1 MSAPATDNNKADP
14 EYVASLRR
22 MLDAAR
28 EAARERHR
36 KMEGL
41 EAARLYSA
49 DIQRIFV
56 HHLEEMTRRLN
67 AEDMRGSVALIAV
80 GGFGR
85 HELCYH
91 SDIDFCF
98 ITERDPTPSEENF
111 IRAVLYPL
119 WDLKLDLGYGVH
131 SIRDCI
137 NTLGNDLTKA
147 TAFLD
152 TRHLWGGQPLWEEL
166 VERIHGKL
174 HKHHLLWFINSLKDE
189 MKSRHERYGDTVF
202 LLEPD
207 VKNSRGGLRDV
218 HQTLWIA
225 FTLYGASDLAILVKN
240 GLVSPAEH
248 DRLRA
253 AWSFLVD
260 VRNSLHLSQ
269 GRRVDK
275 LTLERQIQVGAMM
288 GFEPSETALA
298 EEAMMRAYYDHAL
311 IVERLCL
318 RLMEVTLMRTPGT
331 HESMMELE
339 EPKRID
345 RDFCRRGAH
354 IWVERADLPRL
365 STDPH
370 WPMRLFLNAARERLE
385 LTEDCIRLVEEFLP
399 KVDDAFRRSPIA
411 RDLFLAMLNCPGKL
425 ADTLR
430 VMNRCGF
437 LSSYIPEFAGVRNLP
452 RIDHYHQY
460 TVDEHLI
467 RTIGVSEHLLK
478 TDNPR
483 GMGHV
488 AIAAKEVLRV
498 DLLHLALLLHDVGKG
513 EGRAHV
519 IRGMHMAQRITERM
533 QLRPIEQETVRSL
546 IAHHQK
552 MSHMALRRDIEDPAL
567 AEELAEAVRS
577 AELLRMLYVHT
588 ACDVR
593 GVSPE
598 SWNEWRG
605 RLLADLYERTMDELR
620 GIKRDPSARNQA
632 QHLMDQITGVLKE
645 KGHHDIN
652 RAELDHF
659 FSDMPERYL
668 RSVSIDAAVNHFLLS
683 TKITNESRIHA
694 RFDTYEDSN
703 YVEVTFVARDAP
715 GLFSNLCGA
724 LAAKRFNILSAQIYT
739 SASGEAVDVFQVE
752 IPPIFRDDVSGILA
766 RICATI
772 EKLMRTGERPRWSKT
787 TDKSAVFPIT
797 QERLNLR
804 PPRVDIR
811 NDVSPTHT
819 VVEVRAPDRPG
830 LLSDITATFDRF
842 SINIDLAFIATE
854 SYQVV
859 DVFYVTDLET
869 NKLKE
874 SGKLN
879 SLKEELMKTIHPQL
893 QVKP

>member
-67 AEDMRGSVALIAV
+67 AEEMRGSVALIAV

-85 HELCYH
+85 HELCFH

-152 TRHLWGGQPLWEEL
+152 TRHLWGAQPLWEEL

-311 IVERLCL
+311 IVERLCQ

-331 HESMMELE
+331 HES
-339 EPKRID
+339 I
-345 RDFCRRGAH
+345 CRA
-354 IWVERADLPRL
+354 
-365 STDPH
+365 
-370 WPMRLFLNAARERLE
+370 
-385 LTEDCIRLVEEFLP
+385 
-399 KVDDAFRRSPIA
+399 
-411 RDLFLAMLNCPGKL
+411 
-425 ADTLR
+425 
-430 VMNRCGF
+430 
-437 LSSYIPEFAGVRNLP
+437 
-452 RIDHYHQY
+452 
-460 TVDEHLI
+460 
-467 RTIGVSEHLLK
+467 
-478 TDNPR
+478 
-483 GMGHV
+483 
-488 AIAAKEVLRV
+488 
-498 DLLHLALLLHDVGKG
+498 
-513 EGRAHV
+513 
-519 IRGMHMAQRITERM
+519 
-533 QLRPIEQETVRSL
+533 
-546 IAHHQK
+546 
-552 MSHMALRRDIEDPAL
+552 
-567 AEELAEAVRS
+567 
-577 AELLRMLYVHT
+577 
-588 ACDVR
+588 
-593 GVSPE
+593 
-598 SWNEWRG
+598 
-605 RLLADLYERTMDELR
+605 
-620 GIKRDPSARNQA
+620 
-632 QHLMDQITGVLKE
+632 
-645 KGHHDIN
+645 
-652 RAELDHF
+652 
-659 FSDMPERYL
+659 
-668 RSVSIDAAVNHFLLS
+668 
-683 TKITNESRIHA
+683 
-694 RFDTYEDSN
+694 
-703 YVEVTFVARDAP
+703 
-715 GLFSNLCGA
+715 
-724 LAAKRFNILSAQIYT
+724 
-739 SASGEAVDVFQVE
+739 
-752 IPPIFRDDVSGILA
+752 
-766 RICATI
+766 
-772 EKLMRTGERPRWSKT
+772 
-787 TDKSAVFPIT
+787 
-797 QERLNLR
+797 
-804 PPRVDIR
+804 
-811 NDVSPTHT
+811 
-819 VVEVRAPDRPG
+819 
-830 LLSDITATFDRF
+830 
-842 SINIDLAFIATE
+842 
-854 SYQVV
+854 
-859 DVFYVTDLET
+859 
-869 NKLKE
+869 
-874 SGKLN
+874 
-879 SLKEELMKTIHPQL
+879 
-893 QVKP
+893 

>member
-1 MSAPATDNNKADP
+1 MSAPTAENSKVDP
-14 EYVASLRR
+14 EYLASLRG
-22 MLDAAR
+22 M
-28 EAARERHR
+28 
-36 KMEGL
+36 L
-41 EAARLYSA
+41 EAARDAARARHRKAPGLEVACLYSA
-49 DIQRIFV
+49 DIERIV
-56 HHLEEMTRRLN
+56 LHHMEEMARRFN
-67 AEDMRGSVALIAV
+67 ADELRGRIALIAV

-85 HELCYH
+85 NELCFH

-98 ITERDPTPSEENF
+98 ITEREPTPEEEGF

-152 TRHLWGGQPLWEEL
+152 TRHLWGAQMLWEEL

-174 HKHHLLWFINSLKDE
+174 HKHHILWFINSLKDE
-189 MKSRHERYGDTVF
+189 MRTRHERYGDTVF

-218 HQTLWIA
+218 HQILWIA
-225 FTLYGASDLAILVKN
+225 FTLYGASDIGILVRN
-240 GLVSPAEH
+240 GLVSQAEC
-248 DRLRA
+248 DRLLS

-260 VRNSLHLSQ
+260 VRNSLHLTQ
-269 GRRVDK
+269 NRRVDK
-275 LTLERQIQVGAMM
+275 LTLERQIQVASSM

-298 EEAMMRAYYDHAL
+298 EESLMRAYYDHAL
-311 IVERLCL
+311 VVERLSQ
-318 RLMEVTLMRTPGT
+318 RLMAITLMRTPGT
-331 HESMMELE
+331 RESTMELE
-339 EPKRID
+339 PSRRVD
-345 RDFCRRGAH
+345 RDFNQRGTH
-354 IWVERADLPRL
+354 IWIERADLPRL

-370 WPMRLFLNAARERLE
+370 WPLRLFLNAAREKLE
-385 LTEDCIRLVEEFLP
+385 PTEDSIRLVEEFLP
-399 KVDDAFRRSPIA
+399 NVDDEFRRSPIA
-411 RDLFLAMLNCPGKL
+411 RDLFLAMLNTAGKL

-430 VMNRCGF
+430 IMNRCGF
-437 LSSYIPEFAGVRNLP
+437 LSAYIPEFAGVRNLP

-467 RTIGVSEHLLK
+467 RTIGVCEYLL
-478 TDNPR
+478 TTENPR
-483 GMGHV
+483 GMQHV
-488 AIAAKEVLRV
+488 GAAAKEVLRV
-498 DLLHLALLLHDVGKG
+498 DLLNLALLLHDVGKG

-533 QLRPIEQETVRSL
+533 QLRPIEQEIVRSL
-546 IAHHQK
+546 VAHHQK

-567 AEELAEAVRS
+567 AKELAEGVGAS
-577 AELLRMLYVHT
+577 ELLRMLYVHT

-593 GVSPE
+593 GVSPD

-605 RLLADLYERTMDELR
+605 RLLADLYERTMDMLR
-620 GIKRDPSARNQA
+620 GIKRDHSSRTHAK
-632 QHLMDQITGVLKE
+632 HLMDQITEVLQE
-645 KGHHDIN
+645 KGYHDIN

-683 TKITNESRIHA
+683 AKITNESRIHA
-694 RFDTYEDSN
+694 RVDTYEEST

-752 IPPIFRDDVSGILA
+752 IPPIFRDDVDSILE
-766 RICATI
+766 RICATL
-772 EKLMRTGERPRWSKT
+772 EKIMRTGERPSWSKT
-787 TDKSAVFPIT
+787 IDKSAVFPIT

-830 LLSDITATFDRF
+830 LLSDITATFDHF

-879 SLKEELMKTIHPQL
+879 SLKEELMKTIHSQL
-893 QVKP
+893 QVKS